1 VSIEEDGVY
10 NFQIDKTTARLK
22 KEKGRRIFKYPE
34 GSFEVGKITGEYVNY
49 YDGILSKKK
58 LMTKTYNL
66 NKGKYVV
73 KARIKKEDEKSIED
87 ITLGIY
93 S

>member
-1 VSIEEDGVY
+1 
-10 NFQIDKTTARLK
+10 
-22 KEKGRRIFKYPE
+22 
-34 GSFEVGKITGEYVNY
+34 
-49 YDGILSKKK
+49 
-58 LMTKTYNL
+58 MTKTYKL

-73 KARIKKEDEKSIED
+73 KARIKKEDENSIED

>member
-1 VSIEEDGVY
+1 
-10 NFQIDKTTARLK
+10 
-22 KEKGRRIFKYPE
+22 
-34 GSFEVGKITGEYVNY
+34 
-49 YDGILSKKK
+49 
-58 LMTKTYNL
+58 MTKTYNM

-73 KARIKKEDEKSIED
+73 KAKIKKEDEKSIED